1 MLLYHSR
8 PVVVVPVAFVHM
20 MWVANAE
27 EMEAAGVATTQPD
40 ELVVHT
46 ALLKEA
52 EVVVEAIDRTVA
64 VEAVEWV
71 LPLS

>member
-1 MLLYHSR
+1 
-8 PVVVVPVAFVHM
+8 M
-20 MWVANAE
+20 MRMANVE

-46 ALLKEA
+46 TLLKGA
-52 EVVVEAIDRTVA
+52 GAVVGAIDRTVV

-71 LPLS
+71 LPLK

>member
-8 PVVVVPVAFVHM
+8 PAEVVPVAFVHM
-20 MWVANAE
+20 MRMANVE

-52 EVVVEAIDRTVA
+52 EAVVGAIDRTVV